1 MVKISCAYTGGVVV
15 AMLAIFGITVG
26 LLVNGWTE
34 STHQLWNEVSR
45 EILSSVQTQI
55 DDHLQT
61 LIFASKNVPYRVQP
75 DEDPQA
81 LLDYFAAYDTQSG
94 YRYGSMGYLT
104 RATGTTNGK
113 YSWQIAKYAPS
124 CPTFYGYFFA
134 NASIYNEFHGYCTVG
149 TTSIDYSN
157 ITYNGFDWGLK
168 PEEAQLVDGNITQ
181 TFLPL
186 FVLLGQTTITH
197 EYDRGG
203 GYVSFAELDLGTL
216 TSYVQQNVS
225 VWGGR
230 GVVIII
236 DNASGNT
243 IATNAPGASL
253 ATVIN
258 SGWYVAGPTRTQYV
272 GLDWSTYVAV
282 PSIYEDTRAPIV
294 VACVVSAAVVLAIV
308 AATLLVSIMCV
319 ARPIERLSKRA
330 RGEMVHQ
337 EREEF
342 FDDFK

>member
-34 STHQLWNEVSR
+34 STQTLWNEVSR

-61 LIFASKNVPYRVQP
+61 LIFASKNVPFTPGQERT
-75 DEDPQA
+75 QA

-104 RATGTTNGK
+104 RATGTANGK
-113 YSWQIAKYAPS
+113 FSWQDAKYFV
-124 CPTFYGYFFA
+124 CPVYGYFFA
-134 NASIYNEFHGYCTVG
+134 NASIYSQFHGYCAN
-149 TTSIDYSN
+149 TTTIDYSKLA
-157 ITYNGFDWGLK
+157 YNGTDWGLK
-168 PEEAQLVDGNITQ
+168 PQEAKLVDGNITQ

-186 FVLLGQTTITH
+186 FVLIGQTTLTF

-230 GVVIII
+230 GVAIII

-253 ATVIN
+253 AAVIN
-258 SGWYVAGPTRTQYV
+258 SGWYVAGPTRTRYP

-282 PSIYEDTRAPIV
+282 PSIYEDTKAPIV
-294 VACVVSAAVVLAIV
+294 VACVVSAVVVLAIV
-308 AATLLVSIMCV
+308 AATLIVSIVCI
-319 ARPIERLSKRA
+319 ARPIERLNKRA